1 MTYNLENLKKL
12 REITEVGI
20 RECIKALDANENDLE
35 KAIEWLKVR
44 SLSSSKSSNINESD
58 KINKFGVVKI
68 KNIDNKIVS
77 FSLKCESDF
86 VAMNNI
92 FITLS
97 EKISDLL
104 LENFNLLFNSS
115 DLNQKVEEITKDSV
129 NEASYT
135 LKEKI
140 YLESVNV
147 SLKEDSDFFGSYIHH
162 NKKIGSFVVLKGGDE
177 VLSREI
183 SMQLV
188 ANNPKFLSREDIPND
203 LMNSKIEEIKN
214 DFASDNE
221 SSKKSPEIVEK
232 MINGRI
238 NKWLSEICFL
248 EQGDFRDQSVKIK
261 EMLSSKE
268 SKIQQFSLIN
278 ISK

>member
-1 MTYNLENLKKL
+1 MTYSLENLKKL

-20 RECIKALDANENDLE
+20 RECIRALDSNENDLE
-35 KAIEWLKVR
+35 KAIEWLKIR
-44 SLSSSKSSNINESD
+44 SLSSSKSSNINEND
-58 KINKFGVVKI
+58 KVNKFGVVKI

-86 VAMNNI
+86 VAMNSI
-92 FITLS
+92 FTVLS
-97 EKISDLL
+97 ERVSDLL
-104 LENFNLLFNSS
+104 LENFDLLLNSS
-115 DLNQKVEEITKDSV
+115 DLNQIVEEKTKELIS
-129 NEASYT
+129 EASYT

-140 YLESVNV
+140 YLEDVNF

-162 NKKIGSFVVLKGGDE
+162 NKKVGSFVVLRNGDE
-177 VLSREI
+177 ALAREI

-188 ANNPKFLSREDIPND
+188 ANNPKFLSREEVPSD

-214 DFASDNE
+214 DFVNSSD
-221 SSKKSPEIVEK
+221 SSKKGPEIVEK

-261 EMLSSKE
+261 EMLSSKK
-268 SKIQQFSLIN
+268 SSIQQFSLIN